1 MRRGYLLVYSKFHGR
16 PLVNNR
22 KLIKNAQKHSYNS
35 NAFVSR
41 TFLLPLKHKAP
52 KIPNFNTNQ
61 NFTATIV
68 SSVNGLSTTNQNFLS
83 FWYKRRI
90 STLHIFGNTFYITLM
105 TCCKNHTIIQLSVYI
120 QTMSVNFLNTL
131 YMQKRCLD

>member
-1 MRRGYLLVYSKFHGR
+1 MVD
-16 PLVNNR
+16 PWIIR

-35 NAFVSR
+35 NAFVSG

-83 FWYKRRI
+83 F
-90 STLHIFGNTFYITLM
+90 
-105 TCCKNHTIIQLSVYI
+105 
-120 QTMSVNFLNTL
+120 
-131 YMQKRCLD
+131 